1 MKCILNYCGGS
12 ISLHCNFWHVIFD
25 AWTRDIGCVAR
36 ELDWEL
42 VTSKITGLMS
52 PFAYCIGG
60 LFADFGKENICFL
73 HVFDP
78 RLLTQYIQMVAVF
91 RRRSTG
97 QILDLGFLFV
107 LPSSHSDC

>member
-1 MKCILNYCGGS
+1 MQKLQNEARQNLLAFNSECMKCILNYCGGS

-52 PFAYCIGG
+52 PLEEF
-60 LFADFGKENICFL
+60 FHQFIC
-73 HVFDP
+73 
-78 RLLTQYIQMVAVF
+78 
-91 RRRSTG
+91 
-97 QILDLGFLFV
+97 GFW
-107 LPSSHSDC
+107 

>member
-42 VTSKITGLMS
+42 VSSEITELMS
-52 PFAYCIGG
+52 PYW
-60 LFADFGKENICFL
+60 
-73 HVFDP
+73 
-78 RLLTQYIQMVAVF
+78 
-91 RRRSTG
+91 
-97 QILDLGFLFV
+97 ILVKKTFV
-107 LPSSHSDC
+107 SCMYLALVY

>member
-36 ELDWEL
+36 ELDIEL

-60 LFADFGKENICFL
+60 VFADFGKENICFL
-73 HVFDP
+73 HVFGPYGAPEWTRKLKSFEWLDCTNNKV
-78 RLLTQYIQMVAVF
+78 LNVAIAQTIKF
-91 RRRSTG
+91 
-97 QILDLGFLFV
+97 
-107 LPSSHSDC
+107 